1 MTHHHHPRGRVPRCA
16 ASPVGRLT
24 PCSRPERT
32 SDMNLRPIAAAAA
45 LTLCAATPA
54 LADSRA
60 ALEQLVDATFGPAA
74 AHARRIVACESSWN
88 PGAKHRN
95 RNGTTDYGLFQLN
108 DGGTLQSLGL
118 TRAEA
123 LDPVANVR
131 AAHRLYLRRGWK
143 PWACSRRRR

>member
-95 RNGTTDYGLFQLN
+95 RHGRTDYGLFQLN
-108 DGGTLQSLGL
+108 DGGTLHSLGL
-118 TRAEA
+118 TRAQA

>member
-16 ASPVGRLT
+16 ASRVGRLT

>member
-1 MTHHHHPRGRVPRCA
+1 
-16 ASPVGRLT
+16 
-24 PCSRPERT
+24 
-32 SDMNLRPIAAAAA
+32 MNLRPIAAAAA

>member
-1 MTHHHHPRGRVPRCA
+1 MKI
-16 ASPVGRLT
+16 
-24 PCSRPERT
+24 RT
-32 SDMNLRPIAAAAA
+32 IAAAAA
-45 LTLCAATPA
+45 LTIAATATPA
-54 LADSRA
+54 AADRA

-131 AAHRLYLRRGWK
+131 AAHRLYLRRGWE
-143 PWACSRRRR
+143 PWACSGRHTRSRTLPT

>member
-95 RNGTTDYGLFQLN
+95 RHGRTDYGLFQLN